1 MATRL
6 REFQGRHA
14 GASIVVCGCGE
25 SLNSLDA
32 PGRFIT
38 IGVNDVGRRF
48 TPDYLVVVNPRS
60 QFTPDRF
67 AQVAQTQASAVFTQL
82 PDLGFEHPAIVR
94 FKLGRLGGTDFND
107 ADTLHYTRNSPYVA
121 VGLALQMGARR
132 IGLIGVDFTD
142 HHFFARTGPH
152 SLARRLP
159 QIDAEYA
166 RLAQAC
172 RERGVELVNLSAA
185 SLLQS
190 LPRETLADF
199 AERAAERLMPTEG
212 AATPAATAAATPAD
226 TPADTPATAA
236 PTSRAIAAATPLTAA
251 GPKLFFVNYRFLS
264 CGEVF
269 ATGLAN
275 AARQLGLPHAAA
287 HWDDPALPAKLQAF
301 QPDLL
306 LTVHGRRFAPLWR
319 RLRPSLPHTRSAV
332 WLVDEPYEVD
342 DTARWSSAFD
352 AVGLND
358 PATLPRHANGFALP
372 VCHDP
377 DLHFNPGGPR
387 RWPVGFIGGHNAQR
401 ERLLLALA
409 EAGHL
414 SYVVGGPWRSP
425 LLQRLSLGANV
436 PAERTAE
443 LYQQTQIVIN
453 VFRETHHFNAARTPA
468 TTLNP
473 RIHEALACG
482 ALVISELRDEITQRL
497 PGLPTFDSPES
508 LQAQV
513 AHFLA
518 HPGQGQRLQAECA
531 ARLQGDHYAQRLQ
544 CVIAQLLAS
553 PRPPVPCPARP
564 LPMPARPTAKHPADR
579 STPQAVAAAAVRL
592 PAVLPFD
599 ADWDDLGGVAQVL
612 PDGSWVVQPGSAC
625 GPAAERGLVGRHLH
639 QQVVLDFEVNLR
651 PGARLLA
658 KLHQQDRLDQASNSY
673 HLMADGHSAYL
684 ARHDR
689 VLRPLALPAGQWLR
703 LRLAWADG
711 VLSLHRDGELLHK
724 VRDTLLRQGHLFL
737 GAMGGD
743 IWLRGVAV
751 ATPRSQGHGEAAID
765 GAITL
770 HAVQVAPP
778 RVSIVTTVYDRLDC
792 LRQCIASVRRL
803 HFGDHEHLIVSDAP
817 PPDVVQRIAGIV
829 QAAGDPRLAYVNLAQ
844 RHNNWGIAP
853 AAAGLRRAR
862 GEYLCF
868 LSDDNGYQPGHVGT
882 LVAVLDRQPGLGF
895 AYSSCH
901 YAGRTVLRHPVPRAA
916 RIDLGQPMFRRDL
929 FERHFNDDLPFNE
942 MAWDWRLIEALMQRH
957 VRWQHVDQPSFIF
970 RLAMYPQFAAA

>member
-1 MATRL
+1 MTTRL

-14 GASIVVCGCGE
+14 GASIVVCGCGQ
-25 SLNSLDA
+25 SLNSLDT

-60 QFTPDRF
+60 QFTPERF

-142 HHFFARTGPH
+142 HHFFAQTGPH
-152 SLARRLP
+152 GLARRLT

-172 RERGVELVNLSAA
+172 RERGVELVNLSAT
-185 SLLQS
+185 SELQS
-190 LPRETLADF
+190 LPRETPDAF
-199 AERAAERLMPTEG
+199 AARAAPRAAPP
-212 AATPAATAAATPAD
+212 ADATPATPT
-226 TPADTPATAA
+226 TP
-236 PTSRAIAAATPLTAA
+236 
-251 GPKLFFVNYRFLS
+251 KVFFVNYRFLS

-269 ATGLAN
+269 ATGLAH
-275 AARQLGLPHAAA
+275 AAQQLGLPFDAA
-287 HWDDPALPAKLQAF
+287 HWDDPALPARLQAF

-306 LTVHGRRFAPLWR
+306 LAVHGRRFAPLWR
-319 RLRPSLPHTRSAV
+319 QLRAKLPHTRSAV

-342 DTARWSSAFD
+342 DTARWSAAFD
-352 AVGLND
+352 VVGLND
-358 PATLPRHANGFALP
+358 AATLARHVNAFALP

-377 DLHFNPGGPR
+377 LLHFDPGGAR
-387 RWPVGFIGGHNAQR
+387 RWQVGFIGGHNAQR

-409 EAGHL
+409 QADQL
-414 SYVVGGPWRSP
+414 SYVVGGPWHSA
-425 LLQRLSLGANV
+425 LLQSLSLGHNV

-453 VFRETHHFNAARTPA
+453 VFRETHHFNARRTPA
-468 TTLNP
+468 TTMNP

-482 ALVISELRDEITQRL
+482 ALVISEPRAEIAQRL
-497 PGLPTFDSPES
+497 PGLPTFDSAEA
-508 LQAQV
+508 LQAHV
-513 AHFLA
+513 THFLA
-518 HPGQGQRLQAECA
+518 DAQARQALQADCA
-531 ARLQGDHYAQRLQ
+531 ALLRDQHYAQRLRH
-544 CVIAQLLAS
+544 VIDQLLPGARLPAPPPARPSLMLPPQSAGAS
-553 PRPPVPCPARP
+553 PRPW
-564 LPMPARPTAKHPADR
+564 
-579 STPQAVAAAAVRL
+579 
-592 PAVLPFD
+592 AVLPFD
-599 ADWDDLGGVAQVL
+599 ADWDDLGGVASVQ
-612 PDGSWVVQPGSAC
+612 PDGQWQIQPGPAR
-625 GPAAERGLVGRHLH
+625 GTAAERGLVGRRLH
-639 QQVVLDFEVNLR
+639 HQVALDFEVNLR

-673 HLMADGHSAYL
+673 HLMADGSTAYL

-689 VLRPLALPAGQWLR
+689 VLRPLALPAGRWLG

-711 VLSLHRDGELLHK
+711 VLSLHQDGQLLHK

-737 GAMGGD
+737 GAMGGE

-751 ATPRSQGHGEAAID
+751 TSPANQGPAQGLHD
-765 GAITL
+765 GAVTIKP
-770 HAVQVAPP
+770 VQAAPP

-803 HFGDHEHLIVSDAP
+803 HFSDYEHLIVSDAP
-817 PPDVVQRIAGIV
+817 PPDVVQRIADLV
-829 QAAGDPRLAYVNLAQ
+829 QTTDDPRLAYLNLAQ

-853 AAAGLRRAR
+853 AVCGLRRAR

-882 LVAVLDRQPGLGF
+882 LVALLDRQAGLGF

-916 RIDLGQPMFRRDL
+916 RIDLGQPMFRREL

-942 MAWDWRLIEALMQRH
+942 MAWDWRLIEALMQRG

>member
-1 MATRL
+1 MPASL
-6 REFQGRHA
+6 RDFHGRHA
-14 GASIVVCGCGE
+14 GASIIVCGCGE
-25 SLNSLDA
+25 SLNSLDQ
-32 PGRFIT
+32 PDRCIT

-48 TPDYLVVVNPRS
+48 TPDYLVVVNPRQ
-60 QFTPDRF
+60 QFTPERF
-67 AQVAQTQASAVFTQL
+67 AQVAQTQARAVFTQL
-82 PDLGFEHPAIVR
+82 LDLGFEHPAIVR
-94 FKLGRLGGTDFND
+94 FKLGRLGGTDFSD

-172 RERGVELVNLSAA
+172 RERGIELLNLSAL
-185 SLLQS
+185 SQLQS
-190 LPRETLADF
+190 LPREPLAAF
-199 AERAAERLMPTEG
+199 AAQPAARLMPTEG
-212 AATPAATAAATPAD
+212 AATPAATPTA
-226 TPADTPATAA
+226 TPATAA
-236 PTSRAIAAATPLTAA
+236 PTSRAIAAATPPAPAA
-251 GPKLFFVNYRFLS
+251 PKVFFVNYRFLS

-306 LTVHGRRFAPLWR
+306 LAVHGRRFAPLWR
-319 RLRPSLPHTRSAV
+319 RLRASLPGTRSAV

-358 PATLPRHANGFALP
+358 PATLARHAHAFALP

-377 DLHFNPGGPR
+377 ASHFDPGGPR
-387 RWPVGFIGGHNAQR
+387 RWQVGFIGGHNTQR

-409 EAGHL
+409 EAGQL
-414 SYVVGGPWRSP
+414 SYVVGGPWRSA
-425 LLQRLSLGANV
+425 LLQALSLGPNV

-453 VFRETHHFNAARTPA
+453 VFRETHHFNAQRTPA
-468 TTLNP
+468 TTMNP

-482 ALVISELRDEITQRL
+482 ALVLSEPRDEITQRL
-497 PGLPTFDSPES
+497 PWLPTFNTPGE
-508 LQAQV
+508 LLAQV

-518 HPGQGQRLQAECA
+518 QPGDRRALQVQCATQLRAE
-531 ARLQGDHYAQRLQ
+531 HYAQRLHS
-544 CVIAQLLAS
+544 VIEQFWPSATQTPCQPA
-553 PRPPVPCPARP
+553 PRPMPMTARHSTTPGPLAQPAAHQAPARP
-564 LPMPARPTAKHPADR
+564 L
-579 STPQAVAAAAVRL
+579 
-592 PAVLPFD
+592 AVLPFD
-599 ADWDDLGGVAQVL
+599 ADWDDLGGVASAL
-612 PDGSWVVQPGSAC
+612 PDGGWRIQPGAAR
-625 GPAAERGLVGRHLH
+625 GPAVERGLVGRQMQ
-639 QQVVLDFEVNLR
+639 QQVALDFEVNLR

-673 HLMADGHSAYL
+673 HLMADGHGAYL
-684 ARHDR
+684 ARHHQ
-689 VLRPLALPAGQWLR
+689 VLRPLSLPAGQWLR

-711 VLSLHRDGELLHK
+711 VLSLHQDGQLAHK
-724 VRDTLLRQGHLFL
+724 VRDPLLRQGYLFL
-737 GAMGGD
+737 GAMGGE
-743 IWLRGVAV
+743 IWLRRVSVTSTASQAEGRDSDDGVV
-751 ATPRSQGHGEAAID
+751 
-765 GAITL
+765 TL
-770 HAVQVAPP
+770 QPVQAAPP

-792 LRQCIASVRRL
+792 LRQCIASVARL
-803 HFGDHEHLIVSDAP
+803 RFSDWEHLIVSDAP
-817 PPDVVQRIAGIV
+817 PPEVVQGIAEIV
-829 QAAGDPRLAYVNLAQ
+829 RSAADPRLAYLNLPR

-853 AAAGLRRAR
+853 ATAGLRRAR

-882 LVAVLDRQPGLGF
+882 LVALLDRQPGLGF

-916 RIDLGQPMFRRDL
+916 RIDLGQPMFRREL

-942 MAWDWRLIEALMQRH
+942 MAWDWRLIEALMQRG

>member
-1 MATRL
+1 MVASL
-6 REFQGRHA
+6 RDYLGRHA
-14 GASIVVCGCGE
+14 GASIVVCGCGQ
-25 SLNSLDA
+25 SLNSLHQ

-38 IGVNDVGRRF
+38 IGVNDMGRRF
-48 TPDYLVVVNPRS
+48 TPDYLVVVNPRA
-60 QFTPDRF
+60 QFTPERF

-82 PDLGFEHPAIVR
+82 PDLGFEHRAIVR
-94 FKLGRLGGTDFND
+94 FKLGKLGGTDFTD

-172 RERGVELVNLSAA
+172 RARGVELVNLSAD

-190 LPRETLADF
+190 LPRETPATF
-199 AERAAERLMPTEG
+199 AERAAVP
-212 AATPAATAAATPAD
+212 AAPAVPAAAPAPATPAAPAALPA
-226 TPADTPATAA
+226 PALP
-236 PTSRAIAAATPLTAA
+236 RV
-251 GPKLFFVNYRFLS
+251 FFVNYRFLS

-275 AARQLGLPHAAA
+275 AARQLGLPYAAA
-287 HWDDPALPAKLQAF
+287 HWDDPALPAQLQAC

-306 LTVHGRRFAPLWR
+306 LAVHGRRFAPLWR
-319 RLRPSLPHTRSAV
+319 RLRPSLPNTRSAV

-358 PATLPRHANGFALP
+358 PTTLARHTRAFELP

-377 DLHFNPGGPR
+377 AVHFNPGGPR
-387 RWPVGFIGGHNAQR
+387 RWQVGFIGGHNAQR
-401 ERLLLALA
+401 ERFLLALA
-409 EAGHL
+409 ESGQL

-436 PAERTAE
+436 PAERTAQ

-453 VFRETHHFNAARTPA
+453 VFRETHHYNAAGTPA

-482 ALVISELRDEITQRL
+482 ALVISETRAEIAQRL
-497 PGLPTFDSPES
+497 PDLPTFDSPEA
-508 LQAQV
+508 LRAQV

-518 HPGQGQRLQAECA
+518 HPDERLQLQAACA
-531 ARLQGDHYAQRLQ
+531 TRLQGDHYAQRLRG
-544 CVIAQLLAS
+544 VIDQLL
-553 PRPPVPCPARP
+553 PPARP
-564 LPMPARPTAKHPADR
+564 A
-579 STPQAVAAAAVRL
+579 AVAEPRPL
-592 PAVLPFD
+592 AVLPFD
-599 ADWDDLGGVAQVL
+599 ADWDDLGGVAKVQ
-612 PDGSWVVQPGSAC
+612 PDGRWVIQPGAAR
-625 GPAAERGLVGRHLH
+625 GPAAERGLVGRHLQ
-639 QQVVLDFEVNLR
+639 QQVALDFEVNLR

-711 VLSLHRDGELLHK
+711 VLSLQQDGQPTHK
-724 VRDTLLRQGHLFL
+724 VRDTLLQQGHLFL
-737 GAMGGD
+737 GAMGGEL
-743 IWLRGVAV
+743 WLRGVAV
-751 ATPRSQGHGEAAID
+751 TALAGQGAAQGVDD
-765 GAITL
+765 GALTL
-770 HAVQVAPP
+770 QAVQAAPP

-803 HFGDHEHLIVSDAP
+803 QFGNYEHLIVSDAP
-817 PPDVVQRIAGIV
+817 PPDVVQGIASIV
-829 QAAGDPRLAYVNLAQ
+829 QSADDPRLAYFNLPR

-853 AAAGLRRAR
+853 AEAGLRRAR

-882 LVAVLDRQPGLGF
+882 LAALLDRQPGLGF

-916 RIDLGQPMFRRDL
+916 RIDLGQPMFRREV
-929 FERHFNDDLPFNE
+929 FEQHFNDRLPFNE
-942 MAWDWRLIEALMQRH
+942 MAWDWRLIDALMQRG

>member
-1 MATRL
+1 MAASL
-6 REFQGRHA
+6 RDYLGRHA
-14 GASIVVCGCGE
+14 GASIVVCGCGQ
-25 SLNSLDA
+25 SLNSLDQ

-38 IGVNDVGRRF
+38 IGVNDMGRCF
-48 TPDYLVVVNPRS
+48 TPNYLVVVNPRA

-94 FKLGRLGGTDFND
+94 FKLGQLGGTDFNA
-107 ADTLHYTRNSPYVA
+107 ADSLHYTRNSPYVA
-121 VGLALQMGARR
+121 VCLALQMGARR

-152 SLARRLP
+152 GLARRLP

-172 RERGVELVNLSAA
+172 RARGVDLVNLSAG

-190 LPRETLADF
+190 LPRETSAAFAD
-199 AERAAERLMPTEG
+199 RAATS
-212 AATPAATAAATPAD
+212 ADSATPAAS
-226 TPADTPATAA
+226 AA
-236 PTSRAIAAATPLTAA
+236 PAASPAPAL
-251 GPKLFFVNYRFLS
+251 PRVFFVNYRFLS

-275 AARQLGLPHAAA
+275 AARQLGLPFAAT
-287 HWDDPALPAKLQAF
+287 HWDDPALPAQLQAC

-306 LTVHGRRFAPLWR
+306 LAVHGRRFAPIWR
-319 RLRPSLPHTRSAV
+319 RLRPSLPNTRSAV

-358 PATLPRHANGFALP
+358 PATLARHAHAFPLP

-377 DLHFNPGGPR
+377 AVHVNPGGPR
-387 RWPVGFIGGHNAQR
+387 RWQVGFIGGHNTQR

-409 EAGHL
+409 ESGQL
-414 SYVVGGPWRSP
+414 SYVIGGPWRSP
-425 LLQRLSLGANV
+425 QLRQLSLGANV

-453 VFRETHHFNAARTPA
+453 VFRETHHFNAAGTPA
-468 TTLNP
+468 TTMNP

-482 ALVISELRDEITQRL
+482 ALVISEPRAEIAQRL
-497 PGLPTFDSPES
+497 PGLPTFDSPEA
-508 LQAQV
+508 LRAQV

-518 HPGQGQRLQAECA
+518 HPDERLRVQAACA
-531 ARLQGDHYAQRLQ
+531 ARLQGDHYAQRLRG
-544 CVIAQLLAS
+544 VIDQLL
-553 PRPPVPCPARP
+553 PRAQPPAATPARQA
-564 LPMPARPTAKHPADR
+564 LMPARPTASPGPNAATAQPA
-579 STPQAVAAAAVRL
+579 AVAEPRPL
-592 PAVLPFD
+592 AVLPFD
-599 ADWDDLGGVAQVL
+599 ADWDDLGGVASVL
-612 PDGSWVVQPGSAC
+612 PDGSWVIQPGPAR
-625 GPAAERGLVGRHLH
+625 GPAAERGLVGRHLQ
-639 QQVVLDFEVNLR
+639 QQVALDFEVNLR

-711 VLSLHRDGELLHK
+711 VLSLQQDGQPTHK
-724 VRDTLLRQGHLFL
+724 VRDTLLHQGHLFL
-737 GAMGGD
+737 GAMGGEL
-743 IWLRGVAV
+743 WLRGVAV
-751 ATPRSQGHGEAAID
+751 TTLAGQGAAQGVDD

-770 HAVQVAPP
+770 QAVQAAPP

-792 LRQCIASVRRL
+792 LRQCITSVRRL
-803 HFGDHEHLIVSDAP
+803 QFGNYEHLIVSDAP
-817 PPDVVQRIAGIV
+817 SPDVVQRIAGIV
-829 QAAGDPRLAYVNLAQ
+829 QATGDPRLAYINLPR

-882 LVAVLDRQPGLGF
+882 LVALLDRQPGLGF

-916 RIDLGQPMFRRDL
+916 RIDLGQPMFRREL
-929 FERHFNDDLPFNE
+929 FEHHFNDDLPFNE
-942 MAWDWRLIEALMQRH
+942 MAWDWRLIEALMQRG

>member
-1 MATRL
+1 MPPSL
-6 REFQGRHA
+6 RDYQGRHA
-14 GASIVVCGCGE
+14 GAGIVVCGCGQ
-25 SLNSLDA
+25 SLNSLDD

-38 IGVNDVGRRF
+38 IGVNDMGRRF
-48 TPDYLVVVNPRS
+48 TPDYLVVVNPRQ
-60 QFTPDRF
+60 QFTPERF
-67 AQVAQTQASAVFTQL
+67 AHVAQTQASAVFTQL
-82 PDLGFEHPAIVR
+82 PELGFAHSAVVR
-94 FKLGRLGGTDFND
+94 FKLGRLGGTDFSD

-142 HHFFARTGPH
+142 HHFFAQTGPH
-152 SLARRLP
+152 GLARRLS

-166 RLAQAC
+166 KLAKAC
-172 RERGVELVNLSAA
+172 RERGVELVNLSAT
-185 SLLQS
+185 SELQS
-190 LPRETLADF
+190 LPRETPDAF
-199 AERAAERLMPTEG
+199 AAHAAPRT
-212 AATPAATAAATPAD
+212 APAAAATPA
-226 TPADTPATAA
+226 
-236 PTSRAIAAATPLTAA
+236 L
-251 GPKLFFVNYRFLS
+251 PKIFFVNYRFLS

-269 ATGLAN
+269 ATGLAH
-275 AARQLGLPHAAA
+275 AAQQLGLPFEAA
-287 HWDDPALPAKLQAF
+287 HWDDPALPARLQAF

-306 LTVHGRRFAPLWR
+306 LAVHGRRFAPLWR
-319 RLRPSLPHTRSAV
+319 QWRPSLPHTRGAV

-358 PATLPRHANGFALP
+358 AATLARHVNAFALP

-377 DLHFNPGGPR
+377 VLHFDPGGAR

-409 EAGHL
+409 QADQL
-414 SYVVGGPWRSP
+414 SYVVGGPWQSP
-425 LLQRLSLGANV
+425 LLQSLCLGHNV

-453 VFRETHHFNAARTPA
+453 VFRETHHFNAARTLG
-468 TTLNP
+468 TTMNP

-482 ALVISELRDEITQRL
+482 ALVISEPRAEIKQRL
-497 PGLPTFDSPES
+497 PGLPTFDSADT

-518 HPGQGQRLQAECA
+518 HADARQALQADCA
-531 ARLQGDHYAQRLQ
+531 ALLREDHYAQRLRR
-544 CVIAQLLAS
+544 VIAQLLPGARLPASVPERPALAPPAQSPSTSPAAS
-553 PRPPVPCPARP
+553 PQRASADP
-564 LPMPARPTAKHPADR
+564 L
-579 STPQAVAAAAVRL
+579 
-592 PAVLPFD
+592 AVLPFD
-599 ADWDDLGGVAQVL
+599 ADWDDLGGVASVQA
-612 PDGSWVVQPGSAC
+612 DGCWCIQPGPAR
-625 GPAAERGLVGRHLH
+625 GPAAERGLVGRRLH
-639 QQVVLDFEVNLR
+639 HQVALDFAVNLR

-673 HLMADGHSAYL
+673 HLMADGSTAYL

-689 VLRPLALPAGQWLR
+689 VLRPLALPAGRWLG

-711 VLSLHRDGELLHK
+711 VLSLHQDGQLLHK
-724 VRDTLLRQGHLFL
+724 VRDPLLHQGHLFL
-737 GAMGGD
+737 GAMGGE

-751 ATPRSQGHGEAAID
+751 TSPASPGPAAQAPD
-765 GAITL
+765 GAATL
-770 HAVQVAPP
+770 KPEQVPPP

-803 HFGDHEHLIVSDAP
+803 RFADYEHLIVSDAP
-817 PPDVVQRIAGIV
+817 PPEVVQHIAAIV
-829 QAAGDPRLAYVNLAQ
+829 QAADDPRLAYLNLAQ

-862 GEYLCF
+862 GEYVCF

-882 LVAVLDRQPGLGF
+882 LVALLDRQPGLGF

-901 YAGRTVLRHPVPRAA
+901 YAGRTVLRHPVPKAA
-916 RIDLGQPMFRRDL
+916 RIDLGQPMFRREL
-929 FERHFNDDLPFNE
+929 FERHFNDELPFNE
-942 MAWDWRLIEALMQRH
+942 MAWDWRLIEALMQRG

>member
-1 MATRL
+1 MPASL
-6 REFQGRHA
+6 RDFHGRHA

-32 PGRFIT
+32 PERFIT

-48 TPDYLVVVNPRS
+48 TPDYLVVVNPRA
-60 QFTPDRF
+60 QFTPERF
-67 AQVAQTQASAVFTQL
+67 AQLAQTQASAVFTQL
-82 PDLGFEHPAIVR
+82 ADLGFEHRAIVR
-94 FKLGRLGGTDFND
+94 FKLGRLGGTDFSD

-152 SLARRLP
+152 GLARRLP

-172 RERGVELVNLSAA
+172 RERGVELLNLSAV
-185 SLLQS
+185 SQLQS
-190 LPRETLADF
+190 LPRELPAAF
-199 AERAAERLMPTEG
+199 AAQSAARLMPTEG
-212 AATPAATAAATPAD
+212 AATPAATPAATQAA
-226 TPADTPATAA
+226 TQATAA

-251 GPKLFFVNYRFLS
+251 GPKLFFVNYHFLS

-306 LTVHGRRFAPLWR
+306 LAVHGRRFAPLWR
-319 RLRPSLPHTRSAV
+319 RLRPSLPGTRSAV

-358 PATLPRHANGFALP
+358 PATLARHAHAFSLP

-377 DLHFNPGGPR
+377 AVHFNPGGAR

-409 EAGHL
+409 EAGQL

-425 LLQRLSLGANV
+425 LLQQLSLGATV

-453 VFRETHHFNAARTPA
+453 VFRETHHFNAQRTPA
-468 TTLNP
+468 TTMNP

-482 ALVISELRDEITQRL
+482 ALVISEPREEISRRL
-497 PGLPTFDSPES
+497 PGLPTFDSPQA
-508 LQAQV
+508 LQALV

-518 HPGQGQRLQAECA
+518 HPAQRQKLQAECA
-531 ARLQGDHYAQRLQ
+531 ARLQGDHYAQRLHS
-544 CVIAQLLAS
+544 VIEQLQSRSRQAAAG
-553 PRPPVPCPARP
+553 PAGP
-564 LPMPARPTAKHPADR
+564 LPMPARPTAKQQPDA
-579 STPQAVAAAAVRL
+579 STRQPVACTSARP

-599 ADWDDLGGVAQVL
+599 ADWDDLGGVAKVL
-612 PDGSWVVQPGSAC
+612 PDGSWVIQPGPAR
-625 GPAAERGLVGRHLH
+625 GPAVERGLVGRHLH
-639 QQVVLDFEVNLR
+639 QNVALDFEVKLR

-658 KLHQQDRLDQASNSY
+658 KLHQQHRLDQASNSY

-737 GAMGGD
+737 GAMGGE
-743 IWLRGVAV
+743 ILLRGVSV
-751 ATPRSQGHGEAAID
+751 ATPAGQGHAEVALD
-765 GAITL
+765 GVITL
-770 HAVQVAPP
+770 QALQVVPP
-778 RVSIVTTVYDRLDC
+778 RVSIVTTVYDRLSC

-803 HFGDHEHLIVSDAP
+803 HFSDYEHLIVSDAP
-817 PPDVVQRIAGIV
+817 PPDVVARIADIV
-829 QAAGDPRLAYVNLAQ
+829 QAAGDPRLAYFNLPR

-868 LSDDNGYQPGHVGT
+868 LSDDNGYQPGHLGM
-882 LVAVLDRQPGLGF
+882 LVALLDRQPGLGF

-916 RIDLGQPMFRRDL
+916 RIDLGQPMFRREL

-942 MAWDWRLIEALMQRH
+942 MAWDWRMIDALMQGG